1 MLPRSVTGR
10 KGRKTQNHPAD
21 GGVVSRLSK
30 KYYFFD
36 KGICGLTA
44 AHALSAGGGR
54 RVRLQA
60 EKYFLSRTCRLRK

>member
-1 MLPRSVTGR
+1 MLPHSTAGR
-10 KGRKTQNHPAD
+10 KNHPAD
-21 GGVVSRLSK
+21 GGVISRLSK

-54 RVRLQA
+54 RARLQA

>member
-1 MLPRSVTGR
+1 MNTAKNEPRTRQPVRGSL
-10 KGRKTQNHPAD
+10 
-21 GGVVSRLSK
+21 RLSK

-44 AHALSAGGGR
+44 AHAPSDKSER
-54 RVRLQA
+54 RARLQA